1 MGTIPDYSSADAA
14 RETIARQ
21 TQEAVEKARRA
32 TAWRQEIDALRG
44 HGTADRGAVSATVEV
59 SGMLVDLEVSDQA
72 AQRGGRE
79 VAALVV
85 EAVKAAQ
92 RDVGRKVMEAS
103 EQEWGA
109 ESSTTDRMRAEV
121 TGRFGSLEDP
131 DAPGRGLPGADI
143 NWGR

>member
-1 MGTIPDYSSADAA
+1 MGTLPDYSSADAA

-21 TQEAVEKARRA
+21 TEEAVERARRA

-44 HGTADRGAVSATVEV
+44 HGSADRGAVTATVEV
-59 SGMLVDLEVSDQA
+59 SGMLVDLEVTDSA
-72 AQRGGRE
+72 AQRGGRA
-79 VAALVV
+79 VGALVV

-121 TGRFGSLEDP
+121 TGRFGPLDDP
-131 DAPGRGLPGADI
+131 GSPGRGLPGADI
-143 NWGR
+143 HWGR